1 MRYGIWKPLPQ
12 WVGGTQK
19 WTGRSG
25 TRPRAIVLHRML
37 GYLEGTDGYFRRE
50 FTDYYP
56 YGRFRAS
63 VHFGVGLW
71 RGTPTI
77 LQWVDTIYSAWGWAA
92 SPNDVPTS
100 LAQRV
105 LGDLMY
111 RIQSWPYFA
120 SRIDLNRAVIAI
132 EVEGLNYS
140 DPWHPGVTAK
150 VKELIDAIIRVHGPL
165 TILTHQDCSPKL
177 CPGLPALYNALPGYY
192 GKTLGYVP
200 KPEEDVYEWV
210 RRVRYQ
216 DPKKM
221 KIPSGVPVYRA
232 PGQARYAIS
241 EGSTVNLIGELLP
254 EDLWVF
260 QSRPTGFGLVRKSQ
274 AGKISPL

>member
-1 MRYGIWKPLPQ
+1 
-12 WVGGTQK
+12 
-19 WTGRSG
+19 
-25 TRPRAIVLHRML
+25 ML
-37 GYLEGTDGYFRRE
+37 GYLEGTDSYFRRE

-77 LQWVDTIYSAWGWAA
+77 LNWVDTIYSAWGWAA
-92 SPNDVPTS
+92 SPNDVPTP

-132 EVEGLNYS
+132 EVEGLHYS

-150 VKELIDAIIRVHGPL
+150 VKELIDAIIRVHGPM
-165 TILTHQDCSPKL
+165 TILTHQDCSPKA
-177 CPGLPALYNALPGYY
+177 CPGLPALYDALPGYY
-192 GKTLGYVP
+192 GKTLGSIP
-200 KPEEDVYEWV
+200 KPEEPKVYEWV
-210 RRVRYQ
+210 RRMIRQ
-216 DPKKM
+216 DPKKLH
-221 KIPSGVPVYRA
+221 IPAGVPVYRT
-232 PGQARYAIS
+232 PGTNAYAK
-241 EGSTVNLIGELLP
+241 STGQTVVMVGELRN
-254 EDLWVF
+254 EGLWAF
-260 QSRPTGFGLVRKSQ
+260 LSSPTGLGLVRKSQ
-274 AGKISPL
+274 SEVRGKL